1 MSRPKFNGAIL
12 WRGPS
17 RLDGS
22 PIMAIVTGLRTASS
36 NPKTGDMLQTWIL
49 RSDIHPTEA
58 LRLGLDSAICGS
70 CYHRGEIAD
79 DGTIIRPR
87 TCYVNPFGFNAVFK
101 AWKRG
106 IYPALDPHKV
116 ASMIGGR
123 PLRIGSYGDPGA
135 VPVRVWRT
143 LANGASGHTGY
154 THQWRR
160 FPSLKSVC
168 MASCDDEAD
177 RIEAVRRGWR
187 TFTVIPV
194 DADHAPSDV
203 QCPASEESGRKTT
216 CANCKLCSGAMADR
230 ANPARSVSIHA
241 HGKARKRVQI
251 QPLTIGTTS

>member
-1 MSRPKFNGAIL
+1 MKRPTHNGAVL

-22 PIMAIVTGLRTASS
+22 PIVAIITGLRTASA

-49 RSDIHPTEA
+49 RSDIHPTDA
-58 LRLGLDSAICGS
+58 IRTGADASICGG
-70 CYHRGEIAD
+70 CPHRAQPGS
-79 DGTIIRPR
+79 GVR
-87 TCYVNPFGFNAVFK
+87 TCYVLPFAFNSVFDGFR
-101 AWKRG
+101 RG
-106 IYPALDPHKV
+106 IYPFMPPHKV

-123 PLRIGSYGDPGA
+123 ALRIGSYGDPGA
-135 VPVRVWRT
+135 VPVKVWKT
-143 LANGASGHTGY
+143 LARGASGHTGY

-187 TFTVIPV
+187 TFTVVPV
-194 DADHAPSDV
+194 GADHAPSDV
-203 QCPASEESGRKTT
+203 QCPASEESGKVTT
-216 CANCKLCSGAMADR
+216 CANCRLCSGAMADR

-251 QPLTIGTTS
+251 QPLTIGVSA

>member
-1 MSRPKFNGAIL
+1 MNRPTYNGAVL
-12 WRGPS
+12 WRGAS

-22 PIMAIVTGLRTASS
+22 PIVAIITGLRTASS
-36 NPKTGDMLQTWIL
+36 NPKTGDMLQTWVL

-87 TCYVNPFGFNAVFK
+87 TCYVNPLGFNSVFDGFR
-101 AWKRG
+101 RG
-106 IYPALDPHKV
+106 IYPALSPHVV
-116 ASMIGGR
+116 AKMIGER
-123 PLRIGSYGDPGA
+123 ALRIGSYGDPGA

-143 LANGASGHTGY
+143 LARGASGHTGY

-168 MASCDDEAD
+168 MASCDDESD

-187 TFTVIPV
+187 TFTVVPV
-194 DADHAPSDV
+194 DSNHASSDV
-203 QCPASEESGRKTT
+203 QCPASEESGRLTT

-241 HGKARKRVQI
+241 HGKAKKRVEI
-251 QPLTIGTTS
+251 QTLTIGATE